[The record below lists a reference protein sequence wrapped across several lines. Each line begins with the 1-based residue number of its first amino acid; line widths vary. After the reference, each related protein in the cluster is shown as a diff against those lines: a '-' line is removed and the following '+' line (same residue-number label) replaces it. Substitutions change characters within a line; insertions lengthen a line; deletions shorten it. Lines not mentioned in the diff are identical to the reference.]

1 MPTPTLRFTRMFT
14 YKGRREQGGCRLWRV
29 PSRSCTRGAPVKACS
44 LPAGTSR
51 AMPELPRSGICC
63 VFFLCGWLVSSHGTD
78 APGAVLEIDIET
90 IDQAVTTAMAESNV
104 LQKLAEAASKKQPG
118 VKPIKGITGLKVKD
132 LQPPEISLTFVPGTG
147 LFMAVLTKIT
157 IAGRSF
163 IGGNM
168 EISLVANMTAKNKL
182 SQADS
187 GSPKF
192 SVENCQIAIV
202 SVKTNL
208 PSSMLP
214 KMVNKFL
221 DSTLQKVMPGM
232 LCPAVGAVLGLMNAK
247 FDTMMAKIPFGALG
261 SIQFTL
267 LSPPIISQDF
277 IELHLKPILQ
287 HQGGD
292 PVDLPADP
300 PALASLPPKT
310 EPGTQIVLS
319 ANLLAGELTLLQASF
334 DLNVTDNPA
343 LELPPLTTA
352 TLASLLPEVSESLP
366 PSKPLVIELRV
377 TKPPLVTIKEDKS
390 LLHLF
395 TTMEFLSG
403 DPSDSRDPLFVLET
417 HINLDTQFSVHEE
430 KLHISVTLDRL
441 YKMELSSSSVGP
453 FDETP
458 LKGFLADIIQVAYV
472 PALNAALQEGMP
484 LPYLFGLKYSHTEIR
499 MSEGALVLNVRVK

>member
-1 MPTPTLRFTRMFT
+1 
-14 YKGRREQGGCRLWRV
+14 
-29 PSRSCTRGAPVKACS
+29 
-44 LPAGTSR
+44 
-51 AMPELPRSGICC
+51 MPELLRFRICC
-63 VFFLCGWLVSSHGTD
+63 IFFLCGWLVSSHGAD
-78 APGAVLEIDIET
+78 APGVVLRIDIET
-90 IDQAVTTAMAESNV
+90 IDQAVNTAMAESNV

-132 LQPPEISLTFVPGTG
+132 LQPPEISLTFIPGMG

-157 IAGRSF
+157 IAGKSF

-182 SQADS
+182 SQDDL
-187 GSPKF
+187 GSLKF

-214 KMVNKFL
+214 KVVNKFL

-247 FDTMMAKIPFGALG
+247 FDTMMAQISLGALG
-261 SIQFTL
+261 SIQYTL

-277 IELHLKPILQ
+277 IELNLKPGLQ

-292 PVDLPADP
+292 PLDLPADP

-319 ANLLAGELTLLQASF
+319 ANFLAGELTLLQASF

-343 LELPPLTTA
+343 LGIPPLTTA

-366 PSKPLVIELRV
+366 PSEPLVIELRV

-403 DPSDSRDPLFVLET
+403 DPSDSRDPLFILDA
-417 HINLDTQFSVHEE
+417 HINLNTQFSVHEE
-430 KLHISVTLDRL
+430 KLRISVTLDRL
-441 YKMELSSSSVGP
+441 YKMSLSSSSVGP
-453 FDETP
+453 FDETL
-458 LKGFLADIIQVAYV
+458 LKGLLADIIQVAYV
-472 PALNAALQEGMP
+472 PAINVVLQEGVP
-484 LPYLFGLKYSHTEIR
+484 LPYLFGLKYSHTEIS
-499 MSEGALVLNVRVK
+499 MFENALVLNVHVK

>member
-1 MPTPTLRFTRMFT
+1 MFT

-453 FDETP
+453 FDVSSAETP